1 MLYLDSGEKYFSSDS
16 ISSQE
21 YDLTGQRHEEVL
33 SFFRP
38 RRSIITS
45 ITSLDNYNPGNRRE
59 PGRRCQ
65 TLADPCN
72 RREVNIVLADSL
84 LPQTLSP
91 VTFLD

>member
-72 RREVNIVLADSL
+72 SREVNIVLADSL

>member
-1 MLYLDSGEKYFSSDS
+1 MNLAHGENKVKRQTAINENTSNTSMRNEDTVSGEKYFSSDS

-45 ITSLDNYNPGNRRE
+45 ITSLDNY
-59 PGRRCQ
+59 
-65 TLADPCN
+65 
-72 RREVNIVLADSL
+72 REVTAESRGGDVRH
-84 LPQTLSP
+84 
-91 VTFLD
+91 